1 MAQSGVCVKAD
12 SIKGILAVII
22 FLVCVTIVTV
32 TSLVLGRERVK
43 RMIGRVKFMIRR
55 LNKRSTVSREVTS
68 HDTAKRDSG
77 AGDAERRINN
87 VEEDG
92 NVYDNV

>member
-43 RMIGRVKFMIRR
+43 CMIGRVKFMIRR
-55 LNKRSTVSREVTS
+55 LNKRSTVSPEVTS
-68 HDTAKRDSG
+68 HDVKKDSG